1 MTKEIIKKVMITEK
15 GSRISVNNQ
24 YMLEVAKDATKPQ
37 IAEAAEKKFGVHVL
51 AVRTANI
58 KGGLKYIRG
67 TRRAIKEATYK
78 RAIVTVKDGERVLL
92 SKKKLKLAP
101 GEMESI
107 TLTEEMLR
115 SLEGKEIVVTLE

>member
-15 GSRISVNNQ
+15 GSKISVYNQ

-78 RAIVTVKDGERVLL
+78 RAIVTVKDGERIEQV
-92 SKKKLKLAP
+92 
-101 GEMESI
+101 
-107 TLTEEMLR
+107 
-115 SLEGKEIVVTLE
+115 